1 MLDHLSEANV
11 SQRDDEHRS
20 GSLPTPGS
28 PPQGNASKGLASS
41 PDGATLVTNAAP
53 TPGTDPG
60 ASRESAPPAGM
71 PPGAKLRQMPT
82 LREHMSAKKV
92 LQELNAAAREAASA
106 EGTASDA
113 AEASERGGGV
123 ETTEPG
129 LRGKGGPKLGA
140 AAAEAANRSS
150 RAGAGAGRDEG
161 QADPTM
167 VDATSLDAITAG
179 AGPLSTGQLAVMDS
193 TASGEQTAI
202 RPAKEMPTATLLIE
216 AAEPSA
222 QVEAPSR
229 RSLGNDATQFVPVPE
244 GGDADSGPNEGASR
258 PAAATSPTPGGA
270 KTQPLPTVRPVA
282 RPPASDPTLV
292 HEPKAPVRPDSTLVM
307 RDEPSLGVQR
317 TQLMEIPPEETAVK
331 PLFAQGQERRQDARK
346 ASADSPR
353 SAEPPTLPGNMGRGR
368 ARLWAGLCLGLL
380 IGGSGWAV
388 GTWLLE
394 RQRVAELATQSKAA
408 IADAHHHGRIADFVA
423 AEGML
428 SRLLTKRATD
438 GAALSARALVLS
450 EAQYELGGA
459 ARFDGS
465 SAAATPAEAGAKGA
479 DAPGAAASAEKAP
492 AAEAAKGSEGAAS
505 SAWASA
511 AQAAARQAE
520 GETTAAAYSAQVL
533 AALASGDLKAAE
545 RALERLQA
553 LAPSADQD
561 SELVPLP
568 PGWRTY
574 LASQTALLAGR
585 DEEAQAALSEALS
598 KSQLPLWRRRL
609 AELLFQ
615 RGRYDDGLAQLGMAE
630 KDQPDQCGVQ
640 VDLTSAKARRASS
653 AAQRQALQALTELAA
668 PPRSGADPCGRGERA
683 RAALLSAELTLDSDP
698 AARGDA
704 RAALERARALTSPED
719 VLAGDRLA
727 TGWLRTGDPRL
738 AEAQSR
744 AGLSRVPTRRRTRLL
759 LAESLL
765 RLNQGG
771 EALSTLEPLLSSAGS
786 EDSEAALLKARVLL
800 SLNDTLEAQKLARK
814 LVASTG
820 VAPQVRAGAQ
830 RVLGRVSLILGEPAT
845 ARRTLEPLVRQ
856 LATVT
861 ATDALMRDEQLDTQ
875 ILWAE
880 VLLAVRP
887 AEQNEARAIL
897 EAVVT
902 RAPERIEARLLLG
915 RLLREIQEWGQ
926 AEQQLTAALR
936 TDDRHMGARRELAG
950 LLMQRGDYTKA
961 HALYRELVKE
971 EQDAELLI
979 ASARSER
986 LDGALEPALATLA
999 TVKRGRGEVTGKYD
1013 EVLLIERARSLLA
1026 LDRCGEA
1033 QALLKPLLPDVL
1045 QLKRPALPALL
1056 IRAQLCSA
1064 LPGERAAAAAQGRGL
1079 LARLPAPWRADVDV
1093 RLAECEILAATG
1105 NFLAARLG
1113 LTALVAALQT
1123 VPPTSVGEEAA
1134 LRQHCQKMLERL
1146 PGGPAL
1152 APAAAAV
1159 PAAAPRPAANPPR
1172 QP

>member
-28 PPQGNASKGLASS
+28 PPPGNASKGLANS
-41 PDGATLVTNAAP
+41 PDGATLVTNAIPAQA
-53 TPGTDPG
+53 TDAG
-60 ASRESAPPAGM
+60 ATRERDAASANSA

-92 LQELNAAAREAASA
+92 LQELNAAAREAATADATAVQSA
-106 EGTASDA
+106 DAQDGGTGPES
-113 AEASERGGGV
+113 
-123 ETTEPG
+123 TEPG
-129 LRGKGGPKLGA
+129 LRGKAGPKLGSPSSEAGSRGGRGGA
-140 AAAEAANRSS
+140 AA
-150 RAGAGAGRDEG
+150 GREEG

-167 VDATSLDAITAG
+167 VDATSLDAITGG
-179 AGPLSTGQLAVMDS
+179 AGSLSTGRLAVLDS
-193 TASGEQTAI
+193 AASGEQTAI
-202 RPAKEMPTATLLIE
+202 RSAKEMPTATLLIE
-216 AAEPSA
+216 AGEPSA
-222 QVEAPSR
+222 QIEAPSR

-244 GGDADSGPNEGASR
+244 GGEADSGPRQAEPRRAPEGGV
-258 PAAATSPTPGGA
+258 PPGGA
-270 KTQPLPTVRPVA
+270 KTQPLPTVKQA
-282 RPPASDPTLV
+282 RAAGPDATLV
-292 HEPKAPVRPDSTLVM
+292 HQSKAPGRPDSTLVM
-307 RDEPSLGVQR
+307 RDEPSVGFQR

-331 PLFAQGQERRQDARK
+331 PLFAQGQDRK
-346 ASADSPR
+346 KHSSESPR
-353 SAEPPTLPGNMGRGR
+353 NLEPPTLPGNMGRGR

-380 IGGSGWAV
+380 IGGSGWAA

-394 RQRVAELATQSKAA
+394 RQRVTELATQSRAA
-408 IADAHHHGRIADFVA
+408 ITSAHRQGRIADFVA
-423 AEGML
+423 AEAML
-428 SRLLTKRATD
+428 GRLLAKRTTD

-459 ARFDGS
+459 AKFESGASSSPPAESDPRGA
-465 SAAATPAEAGAKGA
+465 SAAPST
-479 DAPGAAASAEKAP
+479 AEKAAP
-492 AAEAAKGSEGAAS
+492 QEAGKEGGSEVNAS

-533 AALASGDLKAAE
+533 AALSASDLKAAE

-561 SELVPLP
+561 SELVALP
-568 PGWRTY
+568 SGWRSY

-585 DEEAQAALSEALS
+585 DEEAQTALSEAVS

-609 AELLFQ
+609 ADLLLQ
-615 RGRYDDGLAQLGMAE
+615 RGRYDDGLAQLAMAE

-640 VDLTSAKARRASS
+640 VDLTFAKARRAGS
-653 AAQRQALQALTELAA
+653 AAQRQALQTLTEYSTA
-668 PPRSGADPCGRGERA
+668 PRSGSDPCGRGERA

-704 RAALERARALTSPED
+704 RAALERARALTAPD
-719 VLAGDRLA
+719 DAVAGDRLA
-727 TGWLRTGDPRL
+727 AAWLRTGDPRL

-744 AGLSRVPTRRRTRLL
+744 AGLSHVPTRRRTRLL

-765 RLNQGG
+765 RLNQGA
-771 EALSTLEPLLSSAGS
+771 EALTTLEPLLTATAGGA

-814 LVASTG
+814 LVAATG
-820 VAPQVRAGAQ
+820 VSPQVRAGAQ

-856 LATVT
+856 LAGVN

-887 AEQNEARAIL
+887 VEQNEARAIL

-936 TDDRHMGARRELAG
+936 TDERHMGARRELAG
-950 LLMQRGDYTKA
+950 LLMQRGDYAKS

-979 ASARSER
+979 ASARAER
-986 LDGALEPALATLA
+986 LDGALEPALATLTA
-999 TVKRGRGEVTGKYD
+999 VKRGRGEVTGKYD
-1013 EVLLIERARSLLA
+1013 EVLLVEKARTLLA
-1026 LDRCGEA
+1026 LERCGEA
-1033 QALLKPLLPDVL
+1033 QALLKPLLPDVA

-1079 LARLPAPWRADVDV
+1079 LMRLPPAWRADVDV

-1146 PGGPAL
+1146 PGGPGL
-1152 APAAAAV
+1152 APTAAT
-1159 PAAAPRPAANPPR
+1159 PQAAPAPTR
-1172 QP
+1172 

>member
-28 PPQGNASKGLASS
+28 PPPGNASKGLANS
-41 PDGATLVTNAAP
+41 PDGATLVTNAVP
-53 TPGTDPG
+53 
-60 ASRESAPPAGM
+60 PPAAEPAGTRERETAVL
-71 PPGAKLRQMPT
+71 PSVSPGAKLRQMPT

-92 LQELNAAAREAASA
+92 LQELNAAAR
-106 EGTASDA
+106 DA
-113 AEASERGGGV
+113 AQADASSVDTVGAGAGHPAES
-123 ETTEPG
+123 TEPG
-129 LRGKGGPKLGA
+129 LRNKGVPKLGA
-140 AAAEAANRSS
+140 ASSDAGARANRAAAS
-150 RAGAGAGRDEG
+150 ARDEG
-161 QADPTM
+161 LADPTM
-167 VDATSLDAITAG
+167 VDATSLDAIAG
-179 AGPLSTGQLAVMDS
+179 SAGPLSTGQLAVMES
-193 TASGEQTAI
+193 VASGEQTAI
-202 RPAKEMPTATLLIE
+202 RSAKEMPTATLVIE

-244 GGDADSGPNEGASR
+244 GGEGDSGPNEAKSR
-258 PAAATSPTPGGA
+258 PAQGPAPSAPPGGA
-270 KTQPLPTVRPVA
+270 KTQPLATIRPS
-282 RPPASDPTLV
+282 RPAGQDATLV
-292 HEPKAPVRPDSTLVM
+292 HEHKPPTRPDSTLVM

-317 TQLMEIPPEETAVK
+317 TQLMEIPADETAVK
-331 PLFAQGQERRQDARK
+331 PLFAQGQDRK
-346 ASADSPR
+346 KSSADSPR
-353 SAEPPTLPGNMGRGR
+353 NLEPPTLPGNMGRGR

-380 IGGSGWAV
+380 IGGSGWAA
-388 GTWLLE
+388 GSWLLE
-394 RQRVAELATQSKAA
+394 RQRVAELATQSRAA
-408 IADAHHHGRIADFVA
+408 IADAQRHGRIADYVA
-423 AEGML
+423 AEAML
-428 SRLLTKRATD
+428 SRLLVKRTTD

-450 EAQYELGGA
+450 EAQYELGGVAKFEGGTESSTEASPEAKTA
-459 ARFDGS
+459 ASPGS
-465 SAAATPAEAGAKGA
+465 P
-479 DAPGAAASAEKAP
+479 PSAEKP
-492 AAEAAKGSEGAAS
+492 GTAEGSKGSSEPS
-505 SAWASA
+505 PSAWASA

-520 GETTAAAYSAQVL
+520 GETTAVAYSAQVL
-533 AALASGDLKAAE
+533 AALSAGDLKAAE

-561 SELVPLP
+561 SELVSLP
-568 PGWRTY
+568 PGWRAY

-585 DEEAQAALSEALS
+585 DEEAQTLLSDAIS
-598 KSQLPLWRRRL
+598 KSQLPLWRRHL

-615 RGRYDDGLAQLGMAE
+615 RGRYDDGLAQLAMAE
-630 KDQPDQCGVQ
+630 KDQPDLCGVQ
-640 VDLTSAKARRASS
+640 IDLTWAKARRAGT
-653 AAQRQALQALTELAA
+653 AAQRQGLAALTEFSA

-704 RAALERARALTSPED
+704 RAALARARALTAPED

-727 TGWLRTGDPRL
+727 AAWLRTGDPRL

-744 AGLSRVPTRRRTRLL
+744 SGLSHLATRRRTRLL

-765 RLNQGG
+765 RLNQGA
-771 EALSTLEPLLSSAGS
+771 EALNTLEPLLAGSAGI

-856 LATVT
+856 LAGAT
-861 ATDALMRDEQLDTQ
+861 ATDAQLRDEQLDTQ

-926 AEQQLTAALR
+926 AEQQLSAALR
-936 TDDRHMGARRELAG
+936 TDERHTGARRELAG
-950 LLMQRGDYTKA
+950 LLMQRGDYGKA

-971 EQDAELLI
+971 EQDADLLI
-979 ASARSER
+979 SSARAER
-986 LDGALEPALATLA
+986 LDGAPEPSLATLG

-1013 EVLLIERARSLLA
+1013 EVLLVEKARTLLA
-1026 LDRCGEA
+1026 LDRCSEA
-1033 QALLKPLLPDVL
+1033 QNLLRPLLPDL
-1045 QLKRPALPALL
+1045 SQLKRPALPALL

-1079 LARLPAPWRADVDV
+1079 LMRLPPAWRADVDV
-1093 RLAECEILAATG
+1093 RLAECELLAATG

-1113 LTALVAALQT
+1113 LTALVATLQT
-1123 VPPTSVGEEAA
+1123 IPPTSVGEEAA
-1134 LRQHCQKMLERL
+1134 LRQYCQKMLERL
-1146 PGGPAL
+1146 PGGPTL
-1152 APAAAAV
+1152 APAA
-1159 PAAAPRPAANPPR
+1159 PAAPTPPR
-1172 QP
+1172 

>member
-11 SQRDDEHRS
+11 SQRDDEHRP
-20 GSLPTPGS
+20 GSPTTPGS
-28 PPQGNASKGLASS
+28 PPPGNASKGLANS
-41 PDGATLVTNAAP
+41 PDGATLVTNALPAP
-53 TPGTDPG
+53 AADAG
-60 ASRESAPPAGM
+60 AARERDAASASSA

-92 LQELNAAAREAASA
+92 LQELNAAARESASA
-106 EGTASDA
+106 DATAIQTVGGDG
-113 AEASERGGGV
+113 ASAGH
-123 ETTEPG
+123 EPTDPA
-129 LRGKGGPKLGA
+129 LRGKTVPKLA
-140 AAAEAANRSS
+140 AASS
-150 RAGAGAGRDEG
+150 DAQARAGRSATAAGRDEG

-167 VDATSLDAITAG
+167 VDATGLDVITGA
-179 AGPLSTGQLAVMDS
+179 AGPLSTGQLAVLDS
-193 TASGEQTAI
+193 AASGEQTAI
-202 RPAKEMPTATLLIE
+202 RSAKEMPTATLIIE

-229 RSLGNDATQFVPVPE
+229 RSLGNDATQFVPVPD
-244 GGDADSGPNEGASR
+244 GGDSDSGPHEAEVVR
-258 PAAATSPTPGGA
+258 APAAGGPSGA
-270 KTQPLPTVRPVA
+270 KTQPLQTIKPSRPA
-282 RPPASDPTLV
+282 GPDPTLV
-292 HEPKAPVRPDSTLVM
+292 QGGKAPSRPDSTLVM

-317 TQLMEIPPEETAVK
+317 TQMMEIPPEETAVK
-331 PLFAQGQERRQDARK
+331 PLFAQGQDRK
-346 ASADSPR
+346 RNSADSPR
-353 SAEPPTLPGNMGRGR
+353 HLEPPTLPGNMGRGR

-380 IGGSGWAV
+380 IGGSGWAA
-388 GTWLLE
+388 GSWLLE
-394 RQRVAELATQSKAA
+394 RQRVSDLAMQSRTA
-408 IADAHHHGRIADFVA
+408 IADAQRHGRISDFVA
-423 AEGML
+423 AEALL
-428 SRLLTKRATD
+428 SRLLSKRTTD
-438 GAALSARALVLS
+438 GSAMAARALVLS

-459 ARFDGS
+459 AKFEGAGGGAS
-465 SAAATPAEAGAKGA
+465 PPETPGQ
-479 DAPGAAASAEKAP
+479 APSGAAPATEKA
-492 AAEAAKGSEGAAS
+492 AGTETGKATGEA

-520 GETTAAAYSAQVL
+520 GESTAIAYSAQIL
-533 AALASGDLKAAE
+533 AALSAGDLKAAE

-553 LAPSADQD
+553 LAPSADQE

-568 PGWRTY
+568 PGWRAY

-585 DEEAQAALSEALS
+585 DEEAQTSLGEAVS

-609 AELLFQ
+609 ADLLFQ
-615 RGRYDDGLAQLGMAE
+615 RGRYDDGLAQLAMAE
-630 KDQPDQCGVQ
+630 KDQADQCGVQ
-640 VDLTSAKARRASS
+640 IDLTSAKARRASS
-653 AAQRQALQALTELAA
+653 AAQRQALQALTEFSSA
-668 PPRSGADPCGRGERA
+668 PRSGVDPCGRGERA

-704 RAALERARALTSPED
+704 RAALERARSLTTPED
-719 VLAGDRLA
+719 VVAGDRLA
-727 TGWLRTGDPRL
+727 AAWLRTGDPRL

-744 AGLSRVPTRRRTRLL
+744 AGLAHVPARRRTRLL

-765 RLNQGG
+765 RLNQGT
-771 EALSTLEPLLSSAGS
+771 EALGTLEPLLSATGAP

-814 LVASTG
+814 LVATTG
-820 VAPQVRAGAQ
+820 VSPQVRAGAQ
-830 RVLGRVSLILGEPAT
+830 RVLGRVSLILGEPMT

-856 LATVT
+856 LAGVT
-861 ATDALMRDEQLDTQ
+861 ATDSLMRDEQLDTQ

-902 RAPERIEARLLLG
+902 RAPERIEARLVLG

-950 LLMQRGDYTKA
+950 LLMQRGDYAKA
-961 HALYRELVKE
+961 HTLYRELVKE

-979 ASARSER
+979 ASARAER

-1013 EVLLIERARSLLA
+1013 EVLLVEKARTLLA
-1026 LDRCGEA
+1026 LERCGEA
-1033 QALLKPLLPDVL
+1033 QTLLKPLLPDVA
-1045 QLKRPALPALL
+1045 QLKRAALPALL
-1056 IRAQLCSA
+1056 IRAQLCAA

-1079 LARLPAPWRADVDV
+1079 LMRVPPAWRSDVDV

-1123 VPPTSVGEEAA
+1123 IPPTSLGEEAA

-1152 APAAAAV
+1152 APAAPA
-1159 PAAAPRPAANPPR
+1159 PAAPAPPR
-1172 QP
+1172 